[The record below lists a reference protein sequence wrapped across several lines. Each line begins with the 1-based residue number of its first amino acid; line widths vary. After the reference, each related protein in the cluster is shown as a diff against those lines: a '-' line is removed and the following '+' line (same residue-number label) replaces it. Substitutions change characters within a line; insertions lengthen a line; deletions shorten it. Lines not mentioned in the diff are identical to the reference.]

1 MSVPDRKVI
10 FETSALAFVFGDRM
24 PVKLHVPIKTPNT
37 CGSGIA
43 ILIFEG
49 VVFDY
54 IDYGTNDNGFVFSNS
69 I

>member
-10 FETSALAFVFGDRM
+10 FETSALAFVIGDRM
-24 PVKLHVPIKTPNT
+24 PVKLHVPIKTPDT

-54 IDYGTNDNGFVFSNS
+54 IDYGTNDNGFVFCNS